1 MSPRKKRVDRIRAER
16 RIICCRGLTSNSDD
30 TLIETQDETKLERE
44 RALQTL
50 RTAVERLFLR
60 SSGLRVL
67 GMFVSQDGVED
78 SEQLSG
84 RNYACDE
91 LGASY
96 EMEIG
101 RPTNKKNCKSLSV
114 LED

>member
-1 MSPRKKRVDRIRAER
+1 
-16 RIICCRGLTSNSDD
+16 
-30 TLIETQDETKLERE
+30 
-44 RALQTL
+44 
-50 RTAVERLFLR
+50 VERLFLR

-96 EMEIG
+96 EMESVDRLI
-101 RPTNKKNCKSLSV
+101 RKIAKSYRFSSDRCWHFSDLA
-114 LED
+114 